1 MYSLVILKEQNMWL
15 IRYELDKFLLM
26 AEEVEDH
33 QHLLVDLRL
42 LEMGASMA
50 CSDSMNAL
58 KQRLLLE
65 VNQEDLAAF
74 QQSYQT

>member
-1 MYSLVILKEQNMWL
+1 MVG
-15 IRYELDKFLLM
+15 
-26 AEEVEDH
+26 EVEDH
-33 QHLLVDLRL
+33 QHLLVDLKL
-42 LEMGASMA
+42 LEMVASMA
-50 CSDSMNAL
+50 CLGFMNVL